1 MNFNFTNIG
10 KYLLHV
16 LLPRTCLHCL
26 KDLPWESARALCP
39 GCEGALEGLPEL
51 HCARCGLPLK
61 YGGATCYDCHGRKS
75 EAANLDLARSAFVF
89 NAELRSLIHAFKY
102 SQMESLAVPLSEAL
116 SAAFDRFPEL
126 KDYKFVLAVPLHPA
140 KKKER
145 GFNQSELLAQKLAA
159 AKHLFLLENAASRAL
174 NTKPQVSLSKEE
186 RALNMRG
193 AFRVTRPELIKGR
206 NILLI
211 DDVATTLSTLE
222 ELAGELKKNG
232 AKGVAALTLAR
243 EP

>member
-1 MNFNFTNIG
+1 MKALPAIW
-10 KYLLHV
+10 KYFLHV
-16 LLPRTCLHCL
+16 LLPKTCLHCL
-26 KDLPWESARALCP
+26 KDLPWESNKSLCSV
-39 GCEGALEGLPEL
+39 CEGALEPLPEL

-61 YGGATCYDCHGRKS
+61 SGGQTCYDCRGQKS
-75 EAANLDLARSAFVF
+75 AAAALELARSAFVF

-102 SQMESLAVPLSEAL
+102 SRMESLCGPLSEAM
-116 SAAFDRFPEL
+116 AGAWDRFPEL
-126 KDYKFVLAVPLHPA
+126 KDYNFVLAVPLHPA

-145 GFNQSELLAQKLAA
+145 GFNQSELLAEKLAA
-159 AKHLFLLENAASRAL
+159 AKHLFLLKNSAARAL

-186 RALNMRG
+186 RASNMKS
-193 AFRVTRPELIKGR
+193 AFKITRPELVKGR
-206 NILLI
+206 KILLI

-222 ELAGELKKNG
+222 ELARELKKNG